1 LKPIRPILAATLLAS
16 SMTAPALAHA
26 GHNHSHAPA
35 AAPKVSAAVSE
46 AASKA
51 LHALFASEWER
62 WMKEEPTWASSLA
75 DRRYND
81 KWKDL
86 SPQGFARRLAA
97 QETALKRLSA
107 IQRMHLTTP
116 DQLNYDLFKRDLE
129 IGIADAK
136 LHTEWMP
143 LSHMGGIHSAHDI
156 VNSLR
161 FETVKDYQDWI
172 ARMRAFPAQMD
183 QTIALMREGMKRKLL
198 PPQAILSR
206 VPEQLKDQLPADPT
220 KSPFYQP
227 FEKFPASMPEA
238 QRAELRKQ
246 AASAIA
252 QAVIP
257 SYRKFETF
265 YNTQY
270 LPAAPKAVGLRNLPG
285 GDKLY
290 AHNVRYYTT
299 TTMHPH
305 RIHELGLSEVARIR
319 KGMEAVMAEVGFK
332 GTLNE
337 FFASLKSDPRF
348 FKSDAQALL
357 DEYRAIGKQVDPK
370 LATFFKRLPK
380 APYRVEPVPADLA
393 PNSSAAYYNH
403 PAEDGSRPG
412 TFYANLYKPEKRP
425 TYEMVSL
432 FLHEAVPGHHLQ
444 IALAM
449 EQGAL
454 PNFRKNGYYGAYVEG
469 WGLYAESLGDEL
481 GLYSD
486 PYVRFG
492 RLNMEMR
499 RALRL
504 VLDTGLHH
512 EGWSREKSIQFF
524 LENAAKTEME
534 ATNEVD
540 RYLAWPG
547 QALSYKVGEIK
558 IQELR
563 ARAAK
568 ALGPKFDI
576 REFHEQVLDE
586 GALPL
591 DVLEAR
597 LDKWVARS
605 KAGH

>member
-1 LKPIRPILAATLLAS
+1 MKLLSTVLAATLFMS
-16 SMTAPALAHA
+16 GAPALAHA
-26 GHNHSHAPA
+26 GHTHPSS
-35 AAPKVSAAVSE
+35 PKVSAAVSE

-51 LHALFASEWER
+51 LHALFAAEWDR
-62 WMKEEPTWASSLA
+62 WMREQPTWASSLA
-75 DRRYND
+75 DRRFND
-81 KWKDL
+81 KWPDMSAK
-86 SPQGFARRLAA
+86 GYARRMADQQL
-97 QETALKRLSA
+97 ALKRLKA
-107 IQRMHLTTP
+107 IDRRALVVA

-129 IGIADAK
+129 IGLADAA

-143 LSHMGGIHSAHDI
+143 LSHMGGLHTAHDI
-156 VNSLR
+156 TTSLR

-172 ARMRAFPAQMD
+172 ARMRAFPVMAD
-183 QTIALMREGMKRKLL
+183 QTIALMREGMKRKQL
-198 PPQAILSR
+198 PPHAILSR
-206 VPEQLKDQLPADPT
+206 VPEQLKDQLPADPA

-227 FEKFPASMPEA
+227 FETFPAGISEP
-238 QRAELRKQ
+238 QRAQLRAQ
-246 AASAIA
+246 AKSAIA
-252 QAVIP
+252 GSVIP
-257 SYRKFETF
+257 AYRRFEAF
-265 YNTQY
+265 FNQAY
-270 LPAAPKAVGLRNLPG
+270 LPAAPKQVGLRNVPG
-285 GDKLY
+285 GEKLY

-299 TTMHPH
+299 TTMSPH
-305 RIHELGLSEVARIR
+305 QIHELGLSEVARIR
-319 KGMEAVMAEVGFK
+319 AGMEGVMAEVGFK
-332 GTLNE
+332 GTLAE
-337 FFASLKSDPRF
+337 FFASLKADTRF
-348 FKSDAQALL
+348 FKADAEALL
-357 DEYRAIGKQVDPK
+357 AEYRAIGKKVDPM
-370 LATFFKRLPK
+370 LSAYFNRLPK
-380 APYRVEPVPADLA
+380 APYRVEPVPAELA

-425 TYEMVSL
+425 TYEMTSL

-469 WGLYAESLGDEL
+469 WGLYAESLGEEL

-512 EGWSREKSIQFF
+512 EGWSREKSIKFF

-547 QALSYKVGEIK
+547 QALSYKVGELK
-558 IQELR
+558 LQALR
-563 ARAAK
+563 AKAAK
-568 ALGPKFDI
+568 ALGPKFDL
-576 REFHEQVLDE
+576 REFHAQVLDQ

-591 DVLEAR
+591 DVLERRIDDWIAQT
-597 LDKWVARS
+597 K
-605 KAGH
+605 

>member
-1 LKPIRPILAATLLAS
+1 MKLLSTVLAATLFLS
-16 SMTAPALAHA
+16 CAPALAHA
-26 GHNHSHAPA
+26 GHSHAHPS
-35 AAPKVSAAVSE
+35 APKVSAAASE

-51 LHALFASEWER
+51 LHALFASEWDR
-62 WMKEEPTWASSLA
+62 WMREQPTWASSMA
-75 DRRYND
+75 DRRFND
-81 KWKDL
+81 KWPDMSAK
-86 SPQGFARRLAA
+86 GYARRLADQKLA
-97 QETALKRLSA
+97 YKRLQA
-107 IQRMHLTTP
+107 IDRRLLVVA

-129 IGIADAK
+129 IGLADAA

-143 LSHMGGIHSAHDI
+143 LSHMGGLHTAHDI
-156 VNSLR
+156 TSSLR

-172 ARMRAFPAQMD
+172 ARMRAFPVMAD
-183 QTIALMREGMKRKLL
+183 QTIALMREGLKRKQL
-198 PPQAILSR
+198 PPHAILSR
-206 VPEQLKDQLPADPT
+206 VPAQLKDQIPADPT

-227 FEKFPASMPEA
+227 FETFPAGIAEP
-238 QRAELRKQ
+238 QRAQLRAQ
-246 AASAIA
+246 AKAAIA
-252 QAVIP
+252 SSVIP
-257 SYRKFETF
+257 AYRKFEAF
-265 YNTQY
+265 FNKSY
-270 LPAAPKAVGLRNLPG
+270 LPAAPKQVGLRNLPG
-285 GDKLY
+285 GEKLY

-299 TTMHPH
+299 TAMSPH
-305 RIHELGLSEVARIR
+305 EIHLLGLSEVQRIR
-319 KGMEAVMAEVGFK
+319 AGMEGVMAEVGFK
-332 GTLNE
+332 GTLAE
-337 FFASLKSDPRF
+337 FFASLKADKRF
-348 FKSDAQALL
+348 FKSDAEALL
-357 DEYRAIGKQVDPK
+357 TEYRAIGKKVDPM
-370 LATFFKRLPK
+370 LATYFNRLPK
-380 APYRVEPVPADLA
+380 APYRVEPVPAELA

-425 TYEMVSL
+425 TYEMTSL

-469 WGLYAESLGDEL
+469 WGLYAESLGEEF
-481 GLYSD
+481 GLYKD

-512 EGWSREKSIQFF
+512 EGWSREKSIKFF

-547 QALSYKVGEIK
+547 QALSYKVGELK
-558 IQELR
+558 LQALR
-563 ARAAK
+563 AKAAK
-568 ALGPKFDI
+568 ALGAKFDL
-576 REFHEQVLDE
+576 REFHAQVLDQ

-591 DVLEAR
+591 DVLERRVDA
-597 LDKWVARS
+597 WIAQTI
-605 KAGH
+605 